1 MKTAAAG
8 RPSDVAA
15 TPVLGIVKTTY
26 SRVDARAE
34 AANEADYSGAAEL
47 DAWARRVFGA
57 NGFGEAD
64 VMPGEAAGDARP
76 GAVVSD
82 APRATFPA
90 ICAAIGRA
98 IADAF
103 ARAATRWSEYRELRR
118 TYNALAELDERTL
131 KDIGLGSHEAASVA
145 AELAGRTGRTRIQ
158 AQRTLR
164 ELTI

>member
-47 DAWARRVFGA
+47 DAWARRVFAA

-64 VMPGEAAGDARP
+64 VLTDDAAGDARP
-76 GAVVSD
+76 GAVFTD

-90 ICAAIGRA
+90 ICAAIGKT
-98 IADAF
+98 IAEAF
-103 ARAATRWSEYRELRR
+103 ARAATRWHEYRELRR

-131 KDIGLGSHEAASVA
+131 KDIGLGSHEAASIA
-145 AELAGRTGRTRIQ
+145 AELAGRSGRTRIQ

-164 ELTI
+164 ELTL

>member
-1 MKTAAAG
+1 
-8 RPSDVAA
+8 
-15 TPVLGIVKTTY
+15 
-26 SRVDARAE
+26 
-34 AANEADYSGAAEL
+34 
-47 DAWARRVFGA
+47 
-57 NGFGEAD
+57 
-64 VMPGEAAGDARP
+64 MPGEAAGDARP
-76 GAVVSD
+76 GAVVTD

-103 ARAATRWSEYRELRR
+103 SRTATRCHEYRELRR

-145 AELAGRTGRTRIQ
+145 AEIAGRTGRTRIQ

>member
-26 SRVDARAE
+26 SRVDARRS
-34 AANEADYSGAAEL
+34 AANEEHFSGAAEL
-47 DAWARRVFGA
+47 DAWARRVFAA

-64 VMPGEAAGDARP
+64 VLPGEAAGDARP
-76 GAVVSD
+76 GAVFTD
-82 APRATFPA
+82 PPKATFPA

-98 IADAF
+98 VADAF
-103 ARAATRWSEYRELRR
+103 ASAATRWREYRELRR
-118 TYNALAELDERTL
+118 TYTALAELDERTL
-131 KDIGLGSHEAASVA
+131 KDIGLGSHEAASIA

>member
-26 SRVDARAE
+26 PRIDARAE
-34 AANEADYSGAAEL
+34 AANEAEYSGAAEL
-47 DAWARRVFGA
+47 DAWARRVFAA

-64 VMPGEAAGDARP
+64 VLPGDARP
-76 GAVVSD
+76 GAVFTD
-82 APRATFPA
+82 PPRATFPA

-103 ARAATRWSEYRELRR
+103 ARAATRWHEYRELRR

-131 KDIGLGSHEAASVA
+131 KDIGLGSHEAASIA